1 MDIAWRPTERYLA
14 RSRLRRFAEE
24 CGHGDFA
31 SLYRWS
37 VEDLDGFWRAVD
49 RDLGLVWRS
58 PYERVLDSSRGIP
71 WTTWWIG
78 GRMNYVA
85 TALRHDP
92 SRTALVFEGEEGT
105 TRRLTY
111 GELAAAVRRFA
122 AGLRALGV
130 RPGDRV
136 GIFLPMIPECAIA
149 TLAVSAIGAVYTPIF
164 SGYAAEAIA
173 GRLRDCEASVLITAD
188 GFYRRGQVVPMKET
202 ADAAADAAPS
212 VRTVIV
218 ATRVSRPVP
227 MRDRDIGWDE
237 VVRRG
242 AGADEKIAN
251 TSAEDPYM
259 LIYTSGT
266 TGRPKGAVHVHGGF
280 PVKAAQDLA
289 HCFDLQP
296 RDVLWWFTDIG
307 WMMGPWLIAG
317 GLLLGA
323 TIVLYDGTPDFPDPS
338 RLWAMVER
346 HRVTHLGISPTAI
359 RGLMRA
365 GEAPVH
371 AKDRSSLFV
380 LGSTGEPW
388 NPDPWWWYF
397 RNAGEERCPII
408 NYSDG
413 TEVSGGIVGCT
424 TWTPID
430 SCAFSGPCPGMDADV
445 VDDRGRPLRGA
456 VGELVIRKPWPGMTR
471 GFWRDSRTPSD
482 SRYLSTYWS
491 RFPDVWVHGDWA
503 RIDRAGFW
511 YIEGRSD
518 DTLKVAGKRVG
529 PAEVE
534 SAAVAH
540 RAVVEAAA
548 IGVPHELKGEVVVV
562 FAVLRPGHAA
572 TAELAR
578 DVQEKIA
585 QVLGKPLRPGG
596 VRFVSQLPKTRNAK
610 ILRRVI
616 RAAYLGKSDLG
627 DLSSLENP
635 AAVEEIRAAGLAVG
649 T

>member
-24 CGHGDFA
+24 YGHGDFA

-188 GFYRRGQVVPMKET
+188 GFHRRGQVVQMKQT
-202 ADAAADAAPS
+202 ADAAADRAGI
-212 VRTVIV
+212 RTVIV
-218 ATRVSRPVP
+218 ARRLGCEVR
-227 MRDRDIGWDE
+227 MHARDRWWDD
-237 VVRRG
+237 VVAG
-242 AGADEKIAN
+242 GSGADDTLADV
-251 TSAEDPYM
+251 SAEDPYM
-259 LIYTSGT
+259 IIYTSGT

-296 RDVLWWFTDIG
+296 GDLMWWFTDLG

-317 GLLLGA
+317 GLILGA
-323 TIVLYDGTPDFPDPS
+323 SILLYDGAPDFPDPGRVWS
-338 RLWAMVER
+338 IVER
-346 HRVTHLGISPTAI
+346 HRATHLGISPTAI

-365 GEAPVH
+365 GEEPVRAH
-371 AKDRSSLFV
+371 DRSSLVV

-388 NPDPWWWYF
+388 NPEPWWWYF
-397 RNAGEERCPII
+397 GVAGEGRAPLV
-408 NYSDG
+408 NYSGG
-413 TEVSGGIVGCT
+413 TEVSGGLLGCT
-424 TWTPID
+424 TWTPIKPT
-430 SCAFSGPCPGMDADV
+430 SFSGPVPGIAVDV
-445 VDDRGRPLRGA
+445 VDERGHSVRGA
-456 VGELVIRKPWPGMTR
+456 VGELIVRKPWPGMTR
-471 GFWRDSRTPSD
+471 GFWRAPEH
-482 SRYLSTYWS
+482 YLASYWR
-491 RFPDVWVHGDWA
+491 RFPDIWVHGDWA
-503 RIDRAGFW
+503 RTDGDGFW
-511 YIEGRSD
+511 YIDGRSD

-534 SAAVAH
+534 SAATGH
-540 RAVVEAAA
+540 PAVLEAAA
-548 IGVPHELKGEVVVV
+548 IGVPHEIKGEAVIV
-562 FAVLRPGHAA
+562 FAVLRPGCEASDA
-572 TAELAR
+572 LERAIADKVMEL
-578 DVQEKIA
+578 
-585 QVLGKPLRPGG
+585 LGRPLRPDA
-596 VRFVSQLPKTRNAK
+596 VRFVAELPKTRNAK
-610 ILRRVI
+610 VLRRVI
-616 RAAYLGKSDLG
+616 RGAYLGKADLG
-627 DLSSLENP
+627 DLSALENP
-635 AAVEEIRAAGLAVG
+635 AAVELIRELVAAKAS
-649 T
+649 

>member
-24 CGHGDFA
+24 YGHGDFA

-78 GRMNYVA
+78 GRLNYVT
-85 TALRHDP
+85 TALRHHP
-92 SRTALVFEGEEGT
+92 SRTALVFEGEDGA

-111 GELAAAVRRFA
+111 GELAAEVRRFA

-188 GFYRRGQVVPMKET
+188 GFRRRGQVLQIKET
-202 ADAAADAAPS
+202 ADAAADRAGIP
-212 VRTVIV
+212 TVIV
-218 ATRVSRPVP
+218 ARRLGCEVR
-227 MRDRDIGWDE
+227 MRARDRWWED
-237 VVRRG
+237 VVAG
-242 AGADEKIAN
+242 GYGADDTFADV
-251 TSAEDPYM
+251 SAEDPYM
-259 LIYTSGT
+259 IIYTSGT

-296 RDVLWWFTDIG
+296 GDLMWWFTDLG

-317 GLLLGA
+317 GLILGA
-323 TIVLYDGTPDFPDPS
+323 SILLYDGAPDFPDPGRVWS
-338 RLWAMVER
+338 IVER

-365 GEAPVH
+365 GEEPVRAH
-371 AKDRSSLFV
+371 DRSSLLV

-388 NPDPWWWYF
+388 NPEPWSWYF
-397 RNAGEERCPII
+397 GVAGEGRAPLV
-408 NYSDG
+408 NYSGG
-413 TEVSGGIVGCT
+413 TEVSGGLLGCT
-424 TWTPID
+424 TWTPIKPT
-430 SCAFSGPCPGMDADV
+430 SFSGPVPGIAVDV
-445 VDDRGRPLRGA
+445 VDEGGDSVRGE
-456 VGELVIRKPWPGMTR
+456 VGELVVRKPWPGMTR
-471 GFWRDSRTPSD
+471 GFWRAPEH
-482 SRYLSTYWS
+482 YLASYWR

-503 RIDRAGFW
+503 RIDADGFW
-511 YIEGRSD
+511 YIDGRSD

-529 PAEVE
+529 PAELE
-534 SAAVAH
+534 SAATGH
-540 RAVVEAAA
+540 PAVLEAAA
-548 IGVPHELKGEVVVV
+548 IGVPHEIKGEAVIV
-562 FAVLRPGHAA
+562 FAVLRPGCEASDA
-572 TAELAR
+572 LEREITDKVMEL
-578 DVQEKIA
+578 
-585 QVLGKPLRPGG
+585 LGRPLRPDA
-596 VRFVSQLPKTRNAK
+596 VRFVAELPKTRNAK

-616 RAAYLGKSDLG
+616 RGAYLGKADLG
-627 DLSSLENP
+627 DLSALENL
-635 AAVEEIRAAGLAVG
+635 AAVELIRELVAAKAS
-649 T
+649 